1 MQQAADIRA
10 AVDPDEVLFVIDA
23 MIGQDAVA
31 TAQAFNEGVGFTG
44 VVLTKLD
51 GDARGGAALSVR
63 HVTGKPIMFAST
75 GEGLKDFEVFHPD
88 RMASRILDMG
98 DVLSLIE
105 QAEQNWDRSEAEK
118 MARKFAD
125 QEDFTLDDFLAQMQQ
140 LKKMGS
146 LKKMLM
152 MMPGAQGMRQ
162 QLEQFDESSIGRVEA
177 IIHSM
182 TPHERVA
189 PKIINGSRRARIARG
204 SGVSV
209 SEVNGLL
216 ERFAEAQ
223 KMMKR
228 MAAGGGIP
236 GMPGM
241 PGGASRKA
249 KGKGKNAKRD
259 RVKSGNPAKA
269 AAERKAI
276 EERRARAA
284 QAQAGAVFGR
294 DGAGMDGF
302 DPSTLNLPAGFEKYL
317 KDR

>member
-1 MQQAADIRA
+1 
-10 AVDPDEVLFVIDA
+10 
-23 MIGQDAVA
+23 
-31 TAQAFNEGVGFTG
+31 
-44 VVLTKLD
+44 
-51 GDARGGAALSVR
+51 
-63 HVTGKPIMFAST
+63 
-75 GEGLKDFEVFHPD
+75 
-88 RMASRILDMG
+88 
-98 DVLSLIE
+98 
-105 QAEQNWDRSEAEK
+105 
-118 MARKFAD
+118 
-125 QEDFTLDDFLAQMQQ
+125 
-140 LKKMGS
+140 
-146 LKKMLM
+146 M

-236 GMPGM
+236 GVPGM

-294 DGAGMDGF
+294 DGEGMDGF